1 MRWIVKSIF
10 CSRVSLIVLTILLGA
25 QMVGMMSVLDQS
37 EGVEQNIAQMD
48 HTIQEAKA
56 ERSMVS
62 LLEKQGAESGDVE
75 DFLNYLDWKTEN
87 AKAGRALFVEHGEEV
102 WLDPA
107 LEAEY
112 EDISLWNTLFEMDRY
127 APDEEALSAHVF
139 AKELEKVNRPP
150 IPFAPEKIGQTGRQ
164 IVDEADGQ
172 YATLKKIAAR
182 QLHERMFP
190 KARMPAKGAWIFLVR
205 QLQTGS
211 LISFVIP
218 VLALFFSIQIGLEF
232 RRSGA
237 LELMRLHTKGWVIQ
251 WIGCVFFSFWI
262 LVLISFLIPFLILGM
277 KEGFGG
283 MDAWILMD
291 HDRAFI
297 KHGAELTVQGI
308 SEYPMARNGLIPE
321 TYTYVEWMK
330 PLGMAVGLAMVK
342 VGFYTTLGSMVALWF
357 ARQGIVLGLGAFIGI
372 VYAYSAYFASP
383 QWWNVFQIGPSLSVS
398 VGNGMVS
405 WKGALCGFALLI
417 LIFCVG
423 CQWIVP
429 RIDER
434 E

>member
-62 LLEKQGAESGDVE
+62 LLEKQGVESGDVE

-102 WLDPA
+102 WQDPA

-172 YATLKKIAAR
+172 YATLKKSRPVSFTNAC
-182 QLHERMFP
+182 FP
-190 KARMPAKGAWIFLVR
+190 RRGCRRKGPGFFLFV
-205 QLQTGS
+205 
-211 LISFVIP
+211 SF
-218 VLALFFSIQIGLEF
+218 
-232 RRSGA
+232 
-237 LELMRLHTKGWVIQ
+237 K
-251 WIGCVFFSFWI
+251 
-262 LVLISFLIPFLILGM
+262 
-277 KEGFGG
+277 
-283 MDAWILMD
+283 
-291 HDRAFI
+291 
-297 KHGAELTVQGI
+297 
-308 SEYPMARNGLIPE
+308 
-321 TYTYVEWMK
+321 
-330 PLGMAVGLAMVK
+330 
-342 VGFYTTLGSMVALWF
+342 
-357 ARQGIVLGLGAFIGI
+357 
-372 VYAYSAYFASP
+372 
-383 QWWNVFQIGPSLSVS
+383 
-398 VGNGMVS
+398 
-405 WKGALCGFALLI
+405 
-417 LIFCVG
+417 
-423 CQWIVP
+423 
-429 RIDER
+429 R
-434 E
+434 EA